1 MIIFRL
7 YRRLGFLN
15 LGLFNNLIGLVEQ
28 GKLQLIWA
36 ARGMRI
42 VQIGGKYKATR
53 PDRRVDYISLPLSL
67 LDNGTR
73 WHQIATWFHSEK

>member
-1 MIIFRL
+1 M
-7 YRRLGFLN
+7 
-15 LGLFNNLIGLVEQ
+15 EK

-36 ARGMRI
+36 PRGGMRI

-73 WHQIATWFHSEK
+73 WHQIATWFHSEKLLGDNLIVLF